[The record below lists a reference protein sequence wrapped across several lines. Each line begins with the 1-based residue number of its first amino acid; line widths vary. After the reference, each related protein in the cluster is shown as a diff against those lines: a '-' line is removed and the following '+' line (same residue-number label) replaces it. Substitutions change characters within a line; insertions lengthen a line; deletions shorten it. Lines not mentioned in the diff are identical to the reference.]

1 MVVEGIE
8 NKVKKLIY
16 LNQQLSQENLELKE
30 ARAEMNEQIKE
41 LQAQSLELQDQIN
54 KLKVAKVLTG
64 RDNFQA
70 RHQIN
75 ELLREIEKC
84 YTLLNR

>member
-30 ARAEMNEQIKE
+30 ASVQLNETIKE
-41 LQAQSLELQDQIN
+41 LQTQSLHLQEQIN